1 MPLAD
6 GREGGRRGPEPGD
19 LAVRAPPNSPR
30 GRGRWPDSWRCSSW
44 ALAACSPRQPAGGVS
59 ITDDW
64 GRTVALAAPA
74 RRVVSLSPAS
84 TEILFAIGAGPR
96 LVGRTR
102 FCDYP
107 PAALAVPDV
116 GDGIA
121 PNVEA
126 VAARRPDLVVLYA
139 SAADR
144 PALAGLTALH
154 IPVAVLKLDRS
165 ADVARAARRLG
176 TLTGTAAAA
185 DSLMIA
191 FTDSLQAVAAR
202 VASRRGRRPRIYV
215 DVQASPPITVG
226 MGSYLSE
233 VLEAAGAVNSFSDI
247 SAPSAPVSLETIA
260 LRDPDAVLVLA
271 SDTAHPPEL
280 SARPGWN
287 AVRAVREGRVLVV
300 DADLYGSPGPRMPL
314 AAADL
319 ARRIARLE
327 AGPGR

>member
-1 MPLAD
+1 VARFLALL
-6 GREGGRRGPEPGD
+6 
-19 LAVRAPPNSPR
+19 LALV
-30 GRGRWPDSWRCSSW
+30 
-44 ALAACSPRQPAGGVS
+44 AACSPRPSAGGVS

-102 FCDYP
+102 FDDYP
-107 PAALAVPDV
+107 PEARSVPDV
-116 GDGIA
+116 GDGIE

-144 PALAGLTALH
+144 PALDGLTALH
-154 IPVAVLKLDRS
+154 IPVAVLKLDLA

-176 TLTGTAAAA
+176 ALTGTAFTA

-191 FTDSLQAVAAR
+191 FTDSLRAVAAR
-202 VASRRGRRPRIYV
+202 VAARPGPRPRIYV

-233 VLEAAGAVNSFSDI
+233 VLQAAGAVNSFGDI
-247 SAPSAPVSLETIA
+247 ATPSAPVSLETIA

-271 SDTAHPPEL
+271 SDTTHPPDL
-280 SARPGWN
+280 AARPGWT
-287 AVRAVREGRVLVV
+287 AVRAVRAGRMLVV
-300 DADLYGSPGPRMPL
+300 DGDLYGSPGPRMPQ

-327 AGPGR
+327 EGPGR